1 MDASN
6 RRARKQPTA
15 RRAPRRPDCSP
26 PRVAGTADPRLAE
39 ELTVTIRATPLPNPE
54 TNPLRAQQLA
64 VIVDLLRRAAAEAA
78 GKDAASPGSAKSTK

>member
-1 MDASN
+1 MDTSN
-6 RRARKQPTA
+6 RARKQPTA

-26 PRVAGTADPRLAE
+26 PRGDRATDARAAE
-39 ELTVTIRATPLPNPE
+39 ELTVTIRAIPLPNAD

-78 GKDAASPGSAKSTK
+78 GKDAASPGGAE